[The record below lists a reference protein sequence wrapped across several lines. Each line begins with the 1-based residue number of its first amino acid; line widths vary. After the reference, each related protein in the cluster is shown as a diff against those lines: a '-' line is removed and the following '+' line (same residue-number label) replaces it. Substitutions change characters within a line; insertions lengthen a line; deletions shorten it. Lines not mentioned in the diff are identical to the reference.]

1 MYLQYTYNVTTNMY
15 LQCTYN
21 VTTNM
26 YLQCTYNINTN
37 MYLQCTYRYVPYLYL
52 HSKKKRT
59 FVLYFTSLNNKN
71 MTLVLSVINFKGG
84 VGKTTTATNLA
95 SCLTAQGKKVLVI
108 DMDAQGNVGMSV
120 GINVYQEGLLTI
132 GDVLATTSVKI
143 EQCIIKNPYF
153 DVIPNNLY
161 TYLKTNKRA
170 SYDILTDALE
180 GIKKKYDFIII
191 DTPPSIEFYTCNAIL
206 ASDMMLIVTDYS
218 KFSVEGVK
226 ILMSV
231 FDGMQGKVASKLKHS
246 PRAILFT
253 MYKNTSTFKALTT
266 AIEKQTHL
274 GLFLDVKIPSSA
286 DVGRSPYQGVPVSQL
301 KKKTNTVRDAYQELA
316 VDMID
321 FVAKKQIYNS
331 KYHVNF

>member
-1 MYLQYTYNVTTNMY
+1 MYLQVCTLIVSTSMY
-15 LQCTYN
+15 LN
-21 VTTNM
+21 
-26 YLQCTYNINTN
+26 
-37 MYLQCTYRYVPYLYL
+37 CTYRYVPYLYL

-84 VGKTTTATNLA
+84 VGKTTTAVNLA
-95 SCLTAQGKKVLVI
+95 SCLTALGKKVLVV

-120 GINVYQEGLLTI
+120 GVNVYQEGLLTI

-143 EQCIIKNPYF
+143 EKCIIHNQYF
-153 DVIPNNLY
+153 DLIPNNLY

-170 SYDILTDALE
+170 SYDILSDAL
-180 GIKKKYDFIII
+180 GVVKKKYDFILI

-231 FDGMQGKVASKLKHS
+231 FDGMQGKVASKLQHS

-253 MYKNTSTFKALTT
+253 MYKNTNTFKALT
-266 AIEKQTHL
+266 AAVERQTHL

-286 DVGRSPYQGVPVSQL
+286 DVGRSPYQGIPVSQL
-301 KKKTNTVRDAYQELA
+301 KKKTNTVRDAYQKLA
-316 VDMID
+316 VNMID
-321 FVAKKQIYNS
+321 FVDKRMIYNS
-331 KYHVNF
+331 KDSVNF